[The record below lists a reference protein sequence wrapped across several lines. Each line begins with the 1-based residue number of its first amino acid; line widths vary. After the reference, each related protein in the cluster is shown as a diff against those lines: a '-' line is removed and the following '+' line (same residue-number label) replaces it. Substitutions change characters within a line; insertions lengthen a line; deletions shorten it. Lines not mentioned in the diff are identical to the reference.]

1 MYATNN
7 EENVYLIGRFHS
19 LTKQVT
25 AIKVSKKYSFL
36 IKFRLQVRTVLL
48 KDTPN
53 NSGKM
58 LDCGLWERGQE
69 INSVLSMHLGLKLI
83 FQVIQSMENMKNF
96 EQRYDMIWF
105 A

>member
-1 MYATNN
+1 MCATNN

-25 AIKVSKKYSFL
+25 TIKVSKKYSFL

-48 KDTPN
+48 KETPN

-58 LDCGLWERGQE
+58 MAVRKGAGDKLHAQHAFRMKTY
-69 INSVLSMHLGLKLI
+69 LSGNTKHG
-83 FQVIQSMENMKNF
+83 EH
-96 EQRYDMIWF
+96 EEH
-105 A
+105 